1 MKSIYTLIL
10 FFLFCAPILWAQNPN
25 PNPALDNFIL
35 DEMTAERLPGLS
47 TVMVKDGEIVWL
59 ESYGMANFET
69 NTPVSDST
77 IFLLASV
84 SKLFTA
90 TAAMQLVEQGILDLD
105 VSINEYLPF
114 IVEHPTSF
122 IPITAR
128 MLLTHT
134 ASIRD
139 NFGAMNNYYA
149 FGDPV
154 LSLGEV
160 IERYFNV
167 NGEDFDANQNFYTA
181 EPGTDYQYTNMGIA
195 LLGYLV
201 EVLSESP
208 FSDHTIENQFS
219 PLCMN
224 DTRWYLSE
232 LDTILVARPYTTQGT
247 SYIPIAHYSFADYP
261 NGLLR
266 SSVLDLAQWMVT
278 YLEEGQLG
286 SVEMLSPNTIQS
298 MWSPHISSIEPTQG
312 LVWYQEELFLDNGGS
327 AFLWGHN
334 GGEAGTSTDI
344 YFDPENNLALA
355 ILANGEGTNL
365 FIADALYNYGLTLE
379 ATGTMELACVL
390 SSAQTLDSAVDPV
403 ITLGP
408 NPTDGW
414 LHIRSKGF
422 EGSVGKVF
430 NALGQ
435 LVAEKEEIWSEW
447 SIYLSAPGSYTVQII
462 AHGSQ
467 SWSKIVIRN

>member
-1 MKSIYTLIL
+1 MKASFYS
-10 FFLFCAPILWAQNPN
+10 FFLFLLCCPSLWSQNPN
-25 PNPALDNFIL
+25 PNPTLDNFIL
-35 DEMTAERLPGLS
+35 DEMMAERLPGLS
-47 TVMVKDGEIVWL
+47 TVMVKGGEIVWV

-69 NTPVSDST
+69 NTLVSDST

-90 TAAMQLVEQGILDLD
+90 TAAMQLVEQGVLDLD
-105 VSINEYLPF
+105 VPINDYLPF
-114 IVEHPTSF
+114 TVEHPTSF

-134 ASIRD
+134 AAIRD
-139 NFGAMNNYYA
+139 NFGAMENYYA

-160 IERYFNV
+160 MARYFTV
-167 NGEDFDANQNFYTA
+167 NGEDYNANQNFFAA
-181 EPGTDYQYTNMGIA
+181 EPGTDYRYTNMGIA

-201 EVLSESP
+201 EVISESA
-208 FSDHTIENQFS
+208 FSDHTLQYQFE
-219 PLCMN
+219 PLCMP

-232 LDTILVARPYTTQGT
+232 LDTNQIARPYTTQGGA
-247 SYIPIAHYSFADYP
+247 YQPIAHYSFADYP

-266 SSVLDLAQWMVT
+266 SSVLDLAHWMVA
-278 YLEEGQLG
+278 YLEEGQFGDAEL
-286 SVEMLSPNTIQS
+286 LSPTTIQD
-298 MWSPHISSIEPTQG
+298 MWSPQIPSIEPSQG

-334 GGEAGTSTDI
+334 GGEAGTSTDV
-344 YFDPENNLALA
+344 YFDKENDLALA

-365 FIADALYNYGLTLE
+365 FIADALYNYGLSLE
-379 ATGTMELACVL
+379 AAGNMALDCTVSST
-390 SSAQTLDSAVDPV
+390 SSAPLYNEHS
-403 ITLGP
+403 IILSP

-414 LHIRSKGF
+414 LSIRTAGM
-422 EGSVGKVF
+422 ETNTIRVF

-435 LVAEKEEIWSEW
+435 LVQEKEGQTSEW
-447 SIYLSAPGSYTVQII
+447 SLYLSAPGTYTVQFI
-462 AHGSQ
+462 GTNGESR
-467 SWSKIVIRN
+467 SKIVVRN